1 MAYLTASKIL
11 AIVNDTD
18 VREDQDSMINMLL
31 TEIAK
36 SVPYA
41 VAHVP
46 TSGEVSGG
54 SFDVVAPVAPT
65 SVIVQVRVT
74 ASGAAKAWDG
84 AVTVSGSTITVD
96 NSGSVDWADTDTVHV
111 IALP

>member
-1 MAYLTASKIL
+1 MAYLTASKIA
-11 AIVNDTD
+11 AIVNDND
-18 VREDQDSMINMLL
+18 VRENQDGMVDMLL
-31 TEIAK
+31 AEIAK
-36 SVPYA
+36 AVPYA

-54 SFDVVAPVAPT
+54 SFEITAPVAPT

-74 ASGAAKAWDG
+74 ASGVPKAWDG
-84 AVTVSGSTITVD
+84 AVTVSGTTITID
-96 NSGSVDWADTDTVHV
+96 NTGSTDWATTDTVHV